1 MKAGTL
7 MAATA
12 LLAALSWPAS
22 ARAQNVEHGR
32 GEITAIDLNRGEVE
46 LRDPQGHVR
55 TWRFQRDAT
64 VKVSDDSRPFTR
76 NPTTADLKAPMYVHF
91 TYVNDVIQTFDI
103 IEIRVATADTA
114 SASARPAGTPR
125 TVSGRVTAYDPK
137 VRQVEV
143 EHDGKR
149 ETFQL
154 TSRSDRRLNPG
165 DRVQLKTQ
173 WSGAREE
180 VAEVRVLGH
189 DDTRSR

>member
-22 ARAQNVEHGR
+22 ALAQNVEHGR
-32 GEITAIDLNRGEVE
+32 GEITAIDLNRAEVE

-55 TWRFQRDAT
+55 TWRFDRNAT
-64 VKVSDDSRPFTR
+64 IKVSDDSRPFTR

-91 TYVNDVIQTFDI
+91 THVNEVIQTFDI
-103 IEIRVATADTA
+103 IEIRVAAADTG
-114 SASARPAGTPR
+114 SASSSQAGKPR
-125 TVSGRVTAYDPK
+125 TLTGRVTAYDPN

-154 TSRSDRRLNPG
+154 TTRSDRRLNPG
-165 DRVQLKTQ
+165 DRVQIKTE
-173 WSGAREE
+173 WSGAREL
-180 VAEVRVLGH
+180 VAEVRVTGH
-189 DDTRSR
+189 DNIRTP